1 MKNLIH
7 GIEKQ
12 KLAILIVRFCSLFVQ
27 LGYIKVYTHFLNLPQ
42 LGIFFYLSTISYVM
56 NAIIFVPVDFYQ
68 QAHIPADPAVP
79 IPFRYIVSLNL
90 RAIFA
95 AAIIGIAIF
104 IYSLF
109 DEHISFYE
117 VVLTFIL
124 SVFLYLC
131 MSLRAVLN
139 NRSHGIFVVFMLMIE
154 SSLKL
159 LLFFAL
165 VSIGQNSA
173 DMLILSNA
181 AALMCELA
189 VILYFFYVYEKFD
202 LTSMEK
208 VSNRAVVKFSYPL
221 SISAGC
227 NWIQLQGYRLVYVW
241 FGHADIAG
249 LYATVSNIGSVG
261 MAAGSQIYSQLF
273 QPRIYQSK
281 GSFIKKYLIMAFFI
295 SIMALVSYAILGP
308 FILGLLTKGDFK
320 VYYKLML
327 FGVVVE
333 ACNLM
338 IGAITAFSGLL
349 KRTNILIKA
358 NLIGVLVS
366 ISVVALSLYFAA
378 SNPYLIGTSLAA
390 SQTVVLLFLLSF
402 VRRAFA
408 SAWVPRE

>member
-1 MKNLIH
+1 L
-7 GIEKQ
+7 
-12 KLAILIVRFCSLFVQ
+12 S
-27 LGYIKVYTHFLNLPQ
+27 LPQ
-42 LGIFFYLSTISYVM
+42 LGIFFYLSTISYLM

-68 QAHIPADPAVP
+68 QAHIPADRVVP

-95 AAIIGIAIF
+95 AAILSMAIL
-104 IYSLF
+104 IYSFF
-109 DEHISFYE
+109 DENITLYE
-117 VVLTFIL
+117 VMLTFSL
-124 SVFLYLC
+124 SVLLYLC
-131 MSLRAVLN
+131 TSLRAILN
-139 NRSHGIFVVFMLMIE
+139 NRSHGVFVVFMLMVE
-154 SSLKL
+154 STLKL
-159 LLFFAL
+159 ILFVAL
-165 VSIGQNSA
+165 VSKGATSA

-189 VILYFFYVYEKFD
+189 MILYFFYAYENFD
-202 LTSMEK
+202 LASMEK
-208 VSNRAVVKFSYPL
+208 VSNRSVVTFSYPL

-249 LYATVSNIGSVG
+249 LYATVSNVGSVG

-295 SIMALVSYAILGP
+295 SIMALVSYAVLGP

-366 ISVVALSLYFAA
+366 VSVVALSLYFAA